1 MKKFDWKPVKDIAE
15 LVGGA
20 VTYVLMVTAAGKVM
34 ERVTEVP
41 ESSFAGYDDAIG
53 AIMKSGMYSHD
64 KARAAAA
71 LKRNGN
77 SAFYKA
83 IIHIAKDTSM
93 YSHDKVDMIEELS
106 QD

>member
-1 MKKFDWKPVKDIAE
+1 MKKIDWKPVKDIAE

-20 VTYVLMVTAAGKVM
+20 VSYVLIVSAYGKFM
-34 ERVTEVP
+34 ERITTVS
-41 ESSFAGYDDAIG
+41 ESPLAGYDDAIG

-64 KARAAAA
+64 KAHAAAA

-77 SAFYKA
+77 SEFYRA
-83 IIHIAKDTSM
+83 IIFIAKDSSM
-93 YSHDKVDMIEELS
+93 YSHDKVNMIRELS

>member
-1 MKKFDWKPVKDIAE
+1 MKKIDWKPVKDIAE

-20 VTYVLMVTAAGKVM
+20 ISYGLVVAAYGKIVKNITA
-34 ERVTEVP
+34 VP

-83 IIHIAKDTSM
+83 IIHIAKDSSM
-93 YSHDKVDMIEELS
+93 YSHDKVDMIVSLS

>member
-1 MKKFDWKPVKDIAE
+1 MKKIDWKPVKDIAE

-20 VTYVLMVTAAGKVM
+20 VAYGLVVAAYSKV
-34 ERVTEVP
+34 VKNITEFP
-41 ESSFAGYDDAIG
+41 ENSFAGYDDAIG
-53 AIMKSGMYSHD
+53 AIMNSSMYSHD
-64 KARAAAA
+64 KSKAAAV

-83 IIHIAKDTSM
+83 IIHIAKDSSM
-93 YSHDKVDMIEELS
+93 YSHDKVDMIKELS

>member
-1 MKKFDWKPVKDIAE
+1 MKKIDWESVKGIGE

-20 VTYVLMVTAAGKVM
+20 VSYVLVLAAYGKFM
-34 ERVTEVP
+34 ERITEVP

-53 AIMKSGMYSHD
+53 AIMKSSMYSHD
-64 KARAAAA
+64 KANAAAA
-71 LKRNGN
+71 LKRNGS

-83 IIHIAKDTSM
+83 IIHVAKDSSM
-93 YSHDKVDMIEELS
+93 YSHDKVNMIRELS

>member
-1 MKKFDWKPVKDIAE
+1 MAKIDLKPVKDIAE

-20 VTYVLMVTAAGKVM
+20 ISYVLILAAYGKFM
-34 ERVTEVP
+34 ERITEVP

-71 LKRNGN
+71 LKRNGS

-83 IIHIAKDTSM
+83 IIHIARDSSM
-93 YSHDKVDMIEELS
+93 YSHDKVDMIRELS